1 MFQAD
6 AGPGGG
12 GGRLGA
18 GEEGGLRELSTS
30 ASYTQLLL
38 RGSEGQPATTEHG
51 ASTRYVTMVF
61 KVGFFNFKSS

>member
-38 RGSEGQPATTEHG
+38 RGSEG
-51 ASTRYVTMVF
+51 
-61 KVGFFNFKSS
+61 